1 MSVVNASYRWNAG
14 DYARHSESQQQWGK
28 ELIAKLRLAGD
39 EHLLDIGCGDG
50 KVTAEIAARLPRGK
64 VVGIDSSAEMITLAG
79 TRYAENQFTNLR
91 FVKMDARKLSFCAE
105 FDVVFSNAALHWV
118 TDQGPVLSGIY
129 EALKPGGRLL
139 MQMGG
144 RGNAAVLVSV
154 LEQVISEEKWRP
166 YFNGFSFPYGFYG
179 PDEYRPWLT
188 AAGFDAGRTFL
199 TLTARDM
206 CHGTVEKFKG
216 WIRTTWLPYLQQV
229 PAGLQAVFIE
239 TITEKYI
246 KMHPPDKSGSIH
258 VLMQRLEITTARG

>member
-118 TDQGPVLSGIY
+118 IDHNPVLSGIY

-179 PDEYRPWLT
+179 PDEYRPWLR
-188 AAGFDAGRTFL
+188 AAGFDAKPNVSDPYRPGHVPRDRGKIQGLDSHHLAAIPPAGAGRP
-199 TLTARDM
+199 ARGFHRNDNGKI
-206 CHGTVEKFKG
+206 HKN
-216 WIRTTWLPYLQQV
+216 V
-229 PAGLQAVFIE
+229 PAG
-239 TITEKYI
+239 
-246 KMHPPDKSGSIH
+246 
-258 VLMQRLEITTARG
+258 